1 MSDTRDLKEGS
12 RHIHALRLRA
22 AITSALVIA
31 AFKSVLPPEKSRSL
45 KAIDYVKWNSFDI
58 FVTLFFSKKNS
69 IGEELYW
76 YRYHSGCFFASSL

>member
-45 KAIDYVKWNSFDI
+45 KAIDYVNGIHLTS
-58 FVTLFFSKKNS
+58 SS
-69 IGEELYW
+69 
-76 YRYHSGCFFASSL
+76 RYSLVKRIQ